1 MALDG
6 GPAGRG
12 GGLPSLDEQ
21 LVARRRERGTDE
33 IDITSLERARRPG
46 QA

>member
-1 MALDG
+1 MSSWSRGAASAARSLRMKAA
-6 GPAGRG
+6 AGR
-12 GGLPSLDEQ
+12 PQ
-21 LVARRRERGTDE
+21 DE